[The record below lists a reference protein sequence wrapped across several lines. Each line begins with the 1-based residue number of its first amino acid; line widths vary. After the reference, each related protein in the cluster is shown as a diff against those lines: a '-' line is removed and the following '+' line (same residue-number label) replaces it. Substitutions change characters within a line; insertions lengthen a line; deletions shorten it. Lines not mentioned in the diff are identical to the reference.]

1 MVNWRLWLGG
11 TALLAVVLLGVGR
24 GLRLPVLAM
33 SGKGLVIALLG
44 VLIIH
49 TLWRNRSTNTPS

>member
-11 TALLAVVLLGVGR
+11 AALLALILLGAGR

-33 SGKGLVIALLG
+33 GGKGLVITLLC

-49 TLWRNRSTNTPS
+49 TLWRSGGRDVSR